1 MGKQLHS
8 EYNPMEGLT
17 KLQTDLKEMVRL
29 SDAGL
34 MPKGHEITQQ
44 VADAHYTRT
53 VDDLASK

>member
-1 MGKQLHS
+1 
-8 EYNPMEGLT
+8 MEGLT